1 MKIRKMLQKFFD
13 KEIDGSIYRHDNLYY
28 VSLDDKNEDVYE
40 INLNEGTYEKVDTTL
55 EVLHSYLKI
64 NEHFP
69 KFK

>member
-13 KEIDGSIYRHDNLYY
+13 KEIVGSIYRHDNLYY
-28 VSLDDKNEDVYE
+28 VSLDDKNENIYA
-40 INLNEGTYEKVDTTL
+40 INLNERKYSKAEISSSILQT
-55 EVLHSYLKI
+55 YLKV